1 MVDYTRP
8 PTIKIFD
15 RNLVKTTEISPEVY
29 DYFAYQRE
37 LRSHGSFTLHINAN
51 QPKAQYLLDADAF
64 LVEYFDGVQGRAG
77 IIESVECTIDSSGAA
92 GQNLIITGREG
103 GTFAER
109 IALANTKTGT
119 GYDTISGPAETV
131 MRHYVSVNCISP
143 LDAMG
148 NSAPNRK
155 VPELVLEPTDQGR
168 GQNVS
173 YSARLETILDILE
186 TVSAAGDIGWQ
197 VVFDRENADFM
208 FSIIEGED
216 KTNVVL
222 KPEYHTVESLQYR
235 DDRMNSKT
243 FVYVGGSGEG
253 SARTIASAYLG
264 DTEPSG
270 FDRRELFV
278 DLSNATTQNELTT
291 AGVSELITRAP
302 SISIAAVAAS
312 NATRYEY
319 QVDYDLGDFVTV
331 DFTGIATAQV
341 RIVGVL
347 DETVKG
353 DRGNVRKITLNM
365 GTEPAD
371 IRRVIRRSAKAK
383 PEERR

>member
-8 PTIKIFD
+8 PTLKIFD
-15 RNLVKTTEISPEVY
+15 KNLVKQTEISAEIY
-29 DYFAYQRE
+29 DYFAFQRE
-37 LRSHGSFTLHINAN
+37 LRSHGTFVMHINAN
-51 QPKAQYLLDADAF
+51 QPKAQYLLDSNAF
-64 LVEYFDGVQGRAG
+64 LVEYYDGVVGRAG
-77 IIESVECTIDSSGAA
+77 IIESIECSIDDSGAA
-92 GQNLIITGREG
+92 GQTLIVSGREG

-119 GYDTISGPAETV
+119 GYDTITGPAETV
-131 MRHYVSVNCISP
+131 MRHYVANNCTSP
-143 LDAMG
+143 LDASG

-155 VPELVLEPTDQGR
+155 IPEMVLEATDQGR
-168 GQNVS
+168 GQTVS
-173 YSARLETILDILE
+173 YSARLETILEILE
-186 TVSAAGDIGWQ
+186 SVSAAGDIGWE
-197 VVFDRENADFM
+197 VVFDRENADFV
-208 FSIIEGED
+208 FSIVEGQD

-222 KPEYHTVESLQYR
+222 KPEYHTVENLQYR

-253 SARTIASAYLG
+253 ASRTIASVYQG
-264 DTEPSG
+264 TTEPSG

-278 DLSNATTQNELTT
+278 DLSNATTQDELTT

-341 RIVGVL
+341 RIVGIL
-347 DETVKG
+347 DETVRG

>member
-1 MVDYTRP
+1 
-8 PTIKIFD
+8 
-15 RNLVKTTEISPEVY
+15 
-29 DYFAYQRE
+29 
-37 LRSHGSFTLHINAN
+37 
-51 QPKAQYLLDADAF
+51 
-64 LVEYFDGVQGRAG
+64 
-77 IIESVECTIDSSGAA
+77 
-92 GQNLIITGREG
+92 
-103 GTFAER
+103 
-109 IALANTKTGT
+109 
-119 GYDTISGPAETV
+119 
-131 MRHYVSVNCISP
+131 MRHYVSNNCVNP
-143 LDAMG
+143 LDASG
-148 NSAPNRK
+148 NSAPNRAI
-155 VPELVLEPTDQGR
+155 PELVLESTDGAR
-168 GQNVS
+168 GQSVS

-186 TVSAAGDIGWQ
+186 TVSSAGDIGWE
-197 VVFDRENADFM
+197 VVFDRANADFV
-208 FSIIEGED
+208 FTIVEGED
-216 KTNVVL
+216 KTNVIL
-222 KPEYHTVESLQYR
+222 KPEYHTIESLQYR

-253 SARTIASAYLG
+253 ASRTISSAYLG
-264 DTEPSG
+264 TAEPSG

-278 DLSNATTQNELTT
+278 DLSNATTTEELTT
-291 AGVSELITRAP
+291 AGASELINRSP

-347 DETVKG
+347 DEVVRD